1 MGLKQSKHITTTT
14 LVNSSKDR
22 PDVLLKGER
31 RKKFRSFRSSGILF
45 DGTSTLENWRFSHGG
60 KRIHNLKNAKLLGPI
75 IDEEVERLQ
84 RQHRLFKRIWQSNYS
99 SPVEERLKS
108 GGARILDVG
117 CGPGTWTIEMAESY
131 PKSTFTGVDFAP
143 IFPQEKR
150 PVNAKFLQA
159 NILDGL
165 PFLDDTFD
173 FVHMRLLVTAFSAK
187 EWEEKVIP
195 ELARVTRQGGWV
207 EFMESDIQYFNEGP
221 VTQRLSNALMAFMK
235 GKGILQPI
243 DSYVPNSMESCEKF
257 EKEIKIEE
265 KSCFVGKWAGELGQ
279 LAVDDITKG
288 WAAVKLPMST
298 MMGAKPSEY
307 DDAIQIFAK
316 EVEQYKTSFKTWRF
330 FGQKISTTS
339 SSAITTPSSWDQSEQ
354 SQ

>member
-1 MGLKQSKHITTTT
+1 MGIKQSKYNTVPI
-14 LVNSSKDR
+14 VNISKDR
-22 PDVLLKGER
+22 TDVLLKAEK
-31 RKKFRSFRSSGILF
+31 RKKFRSFRSSGMLF
-45 DGTSTLENWRFSHGG
+45 DGTSTLESWRFSHAG

-99 SPVEERLKS
+99 SPVEEKLKS

-117 CGPGTWTIEMAESY
+117 CGPGTWTIEMAEAY

-173 FVHMRLLVTAFSAK
+173 FVHMRLLVTAFSSK
-187 EWEEKVIP
+187 EWEERVIP

-207 EFMESDIQYFNEGP
+207 EFMESDIQYYHEGP
-221 VTQRLSNALMAFMK
+221 TTQRLSSALMAFMK
-235 GKGILQPI
+235 GKGILHSI
-243 DSYVPNSMESCEKF
+243 DSYVPSSMESCEKF

-298 MMGAKPSEY
+298 MMGVKASEY
-307 DDAIQIFAK
+307 DDVVQTFAK

-339 SSAITTPSSWDQSEQ
+339 SSAITTPSSWEQ